1 MDSIFESKLFKEY
14 PKVAIVADNFGF
26 SYEDIETLIG
36 KIEVYNY
43 CSPIYNNRTQME
55 LALRAIIVRMD
66 MSREDF
72 FSYIELLSSTRHWS
86 HDQTQKVKEYIGANQ
101 LNAYCAILN

>member
-1 MDSIFESKLFKEY
+1 MLESKLFKEY
-14 PKVAIVADNFGF
+14 PRVAIVADNFGF
-26 SYEDIETLIG
+26 SYEDIECLIG
-36 KIEVYNY
+36 KIELYNY
-43 CSPIYNNRTQME
+43 RSPIYNNRTQME

-72 FSYIELLSSTRHWS
+72 FNHIELRHSTSHWS
-86 HDQTQKVKEYIGANQ
+86 LEETQKAKEYIGANQ